1 MKGYNPSTVT
11 HYQSESISI
20 DLQGLKTGKA
30 LWDAL
35 CEKHEKKALT
45 VVVDLWHRLYVLKCL
60 DDSNVKT
67 HIQSLNAMYQ
77 QLKGMGEVI
86 TETDFK
92 TLILDSLPKSYRP
105 LINTIS
111 LQNCAN
117 PTAVKPAIVMES
129 ILEEFDRLQIKDS
142 QSKTAEN
149 AMMATGIKGKGKK
162 KKSPMHPSGNLT
174 NPDIDCWNR
183 GEK

>member
-1 MKGYNPSTVT
+1 M
-11 HYQSESISI
+11 
-20 DLQGLKTGKA
+20 
-30 LWDAL
+30 
-35 CEKHEKKALT
+35 
-45 VVVDLWHRLYVLKCL
+45 DLWHRLYVLKCL

-92 TLILDSLPKSYRP
+92 TLILASLPKSYRP

-174 NPDIDCWNR
+174 NPDIECWNC
-183 GEK
+183 GEKGHVRSKCPKKPKRKQTSNKGKEQEVHTSQTQEDYAFSLNVVGEVC